1 MINFAADSIPI
12 KKKNIYEDMSD
23 QPNNQ
28 DSGKRKL
35 HAIYLVIIF
44 LLGGLCIFLSFQYRE
59 LKVIVAER
67 DITINQVI
75 NEREDVKSD
84 LEDLKAQYAEL
95 QTTDAALNAELNAKR
110 AYIDSLL
117 VEAEKHKGDKFI
129 IAKLKKETQTLRE
142 IMKGYIVTIDSL
154 NTLNNTLRAE
164 KQQVLSELDNEKSKV
179 QNITGE
185 KEALQGRID
194 KAALLSTLN
203 VKATGVNKSRNGKKE
218 SETTKASKTDRIK
231 VGFDVADNDL
241 TKAGAHVI
249 YIRIMT
255 PDGKELTKSEDPDH
269 QFTWGTNRG
278 FFAGKRTIDY
288 QNQPMSVIVYCDK
301 AHEEDEFLPGLYR
314 IEICCDNAIIG
325 ETTLTLQ

>member
-1 MINFAADSIPI
+1 
-12 KKKNIYEDMSD
+12 MSD

-28 DSGKRKL
+28 NSGNRKL

-67 DITINQVI
+67 EITINQVI

-95 QTTDAALNAELNAKR
+95 QTTDAALNAELTAKR

-154 NTLNNTLRAE
+154 NT
-164 KQQVLSELDNEKSKV
+164 
-179 QNITGE
+179 
-185 KEALQGRID
+185 
-194 KAALLSTLN
+194 
-203 VKATGVNKSRNGKKE
+203 
-218 SETTKASKTDRIK
+218 
-231 VGFDVADNDL
+231 
-241 TKAGAHVI
+241 
-249 YIRIMT
+249 
-255 PDGKELTKSEDPDH
+255 
-269 QFTWGTNRG
+269 
-278 FFAGKRTIDY
+278 
-288 QNQPMSVIVYCDK
+288 
-301 AHEEDEFLPGLYR
+301 
-314 IEICCDNAIIG
+314 
-325 ETTLTLQ
+325 